1 MLLARV
7 DEVVQLASNW
17 PIRRAELDNGRR
29 IFDRE
34 AKNEEWNPGSGTTLR
49 AHSIRCRY
57 GLCLAKVARPTRE
70 QYKKP
75 LSDSISSVS
84 EAKAY
89 LGAHGLRALYRE

>member
-1 MLLARV
+1 MTEEKEFQPRSK
-7 DEVVQLASNW
+7 D
-17 PIRRAELDNGRR
+17 
-29 IFDRE
+29 
-34 AKNEEWNPGSGTTLR
+34 EEWNPGSGTTLR

-84 EAKAY
+84 EAKAH
-89 LGAHGLRALYRE
+89 LAARTA